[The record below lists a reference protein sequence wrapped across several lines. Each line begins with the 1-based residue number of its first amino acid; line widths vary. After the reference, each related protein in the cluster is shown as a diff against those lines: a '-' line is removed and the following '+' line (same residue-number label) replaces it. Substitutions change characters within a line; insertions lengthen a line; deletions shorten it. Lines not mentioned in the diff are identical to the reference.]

1 MFRQLLISAAIA
13 GVLALGTPTATSAQT
28 SEAKQDMKRAGHKI
42 KKAGEATGEAA
53 KDTGKAVKHSAKA
66 ATHSASHKRARA
78 VCNDGKVHHGR
89 TRASACASHGGLRG

>member
-1 MFRQLLISAAIA
+1 MFKQLLIGTAIA
-13 GVLALGTPTATSAQT
+13 SVLALGMPIATSAQT

-53 KDTGKAVKHSAKA
+53 KDTGKAVKHTTKA
-66 ATHSASHKRARA
+66 ATHSVSHKRARA
-78 VCNDGKVHHGR
+78 TCNDGKVHHGR